1 MYDTF
6 YNGIKKKWPS
16 SCLSYMDTDSF
27 IVNIPIPRNKFS
39 YEGVEEYFDLS
50 VYGEGHEWY
59 SNANKGVLGKLKD
72 EYPKDYIKEFVA
84 IRSKLY
90 GLTCNSGKFVL
101 KCKGIPRMNAIT
113 MESLKH
119 NLKENLA
126 EYGQHNQIMSKN
138 HILGTFSITKK
149 ILTNEE
155 DPKRINIL
163 LDEGEEHERYVTVP
177 HN

>member
-1 MYDTF
+1 MKKIPIYDKPSYVGFCILELSKYKMYDTF

-90 GLTCNSGKFVL
+90 GLTCNSGKFVV
-101 KCKGIPRMNAIT
+101 KCKGNPNWCQSFLFGGYRFFLPKQRTLFVA
-113 MESLKH
+113 
-119 NLKENLA
+119 NLV
-126 EYGQHNQIMSKN
+126 
-138 HILGTFSITKK
+138 
-149 ILTNEE
+149 
-155 DPKRINIL
+155 L
-163 LDEGEEHERYVTVP
+163 LYYRTYNTAKYFV
-177 HN
+177 